1 MFALFIVYRIERRFS
16 DTVNKP
22 EDIVFMGQSSST
34 CVSEM
39 EVVDWEGLIEK
50 VKGPC
55 SGCPRNGSK
64 APVLFNRKTSLVN
77 VEFIVISQEPG
88 FWLRNIQAKAEEDL
102 LHLCK
107 TGRSNLPEIK
117 QANPLTKI
125 LQIFGNF
132 DPAGSKVYW
141 THALK
146 CIPAK
151 SDRDVNKEWRKAA
164 TRCEAKFLDEI
175 LLLGKNDLNL
185 VAFGKYALELCLHA
199 FDDQDIDQELSIS
212 EFMQSNRLPMSYK
225 YKFKDGTVKNIN
237 LFVYGNPSSEV
248 VNIKKSGGKLTVDE
262 IQDIETAKIMEILK
276 GRR

>member
-1 MFALFIVYRIERRFS
+1 
-16 DTVNKP
+16 
-22 EDIVFMGQSSST
+22 MGPMSST
-34 CVSEM
+34 HVAET
-39 EVVDWEGLIEK
+39 EVVDWEGLDAK
-50 VKGPC
+50 VEGPC

-64 APVLFNRKTSLVN
+64 APVLFNRKALLSN

-88 FWLRNIQAKAEEDL
+88 FWLKANQAKAEEDL
-102 LHLCK
+102 LRLCK

-132 DPAGSKVYW
+132 DPAGDKVYW

-146 CIPAK
+146 CIPSK
-151 SDRDVNKEWRKAA
+151 SDRDINKEWRKAA
-164 TRCEAKFLDEI
+164 TRCEAMFLHEI
-175 LLLGKNDLNL
+175 RLLGKKEINL

-199 FDDQDIDQELSIS
+199 LDDQDIDQELSIS
-212 EFMQSNRLPMSYK
+212 EFIQNNRLPLAFK
-225 YKFKDGTVKNIN
+225 YKFKDGMVKNIN

-262 IQDIETAKIMEILK
+262 IQDIETAKIMEIIK